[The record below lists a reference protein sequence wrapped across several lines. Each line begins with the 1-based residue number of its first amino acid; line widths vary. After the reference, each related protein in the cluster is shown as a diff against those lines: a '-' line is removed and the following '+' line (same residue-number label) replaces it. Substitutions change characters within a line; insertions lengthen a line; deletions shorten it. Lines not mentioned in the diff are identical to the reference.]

1 MRILEL
7 HCDYVKFKPRD
18 KALKSIGE
26 LGEEEKKEKK
36 LENVLVVFSS
46 FEEGDDSEVVK
57 QAAEQV
63 KKNYDQ
69 VKAHAIL
76 VYPYAHLSS
85 NLAKPAIATKL
96 LEEFYHEAKKF
107 AKEAD
112 KAPFGYYKEFEL
124 KCKGHPLAEL
134 SKTITSAQ
142 TVKKLGAKDS
152 EFFPQKSIFADYG
165 KATEK
170 TLAQNSSMEAQ
181 RNTAALLLVKAA
193 QGDWLQAKN
202 AVVFSKDSEA
212 YIDFDCRPLT
222 PNDIEKLQEKAKEL
236 QHQAL
241 AITTKKVSKE
251 HDFITSPP
259 LREAAKEVD
268 GALLFVEVEKHG
280 QDWLPGPFTHKTS
293 DVKAFLITKFG
304 GSYWK
309 NNSKNAKLQRV
320 NVRAFSS
327 EKDLESYV
335 ALQKEAEKRD
345 HRTIGK
351 QLELFSFHE
360 EGAGFPFYHPAGA
373 TLRNELLNYLR
384 EEYQKRDYREIVTP
398 VILNED
404 LWHKSGHWDHYN
416 ENMYFT
422 SIDGVPH
429 AVKPMNCPG
438 SILIYANRPRS
449 YRELPLRL
457 AEFGLDHRHEL
468 SGVLSGLFRV
478 RAFTQDDA
486 HLYCTHEQILD
497 EVSKMLEF
505 VDKVYS
511 TFGFTY
517 SIELSTKPENAMGD
531 SKLWEQAED
540 ALKKALKQ
548 NKKPFEIHEGDGAF
562 YGPKIDFKIKDA
574 LGREWQCGTIQLD
587 FQMPENFDLHYEGSD
602 SKRHRPAMVHRAIY
616 GSLERFMGVVIEHFG
631 GAFPTWLAPT
641 QAIVLPLTDDDS
653 KYAEKVKE
661 NLQENGIRVKLDTTT
676 GKIEGRIRDAQ
687 VQKIPYML
695 VVGSKELESKTVSV
709 RKRDGSI
716 KHGVKLDG
724 FTKNLL
730 EEIKERKL

>member
-142 TVKKLGAKDS
+142 PVKKLGAKDS